1 MYRCPILV
9 CMYPFHPTSKNN
21 KLYIHLDHLD
31 KLFGMVSSNLAF
43 ENICDDDIFNLFL
56 ILFVPIL
63 HVSYIEL
70 IPAYFRHIYPAKYL
84 ETPKLMEFVSINL
97 IFYVALFKPG
107 NSLILRRLEI
117 CA

>member
-1 MYRCPILV
+1 MHPCPILV

-107 NSLILRRLEI
+107 NSSWWLEI